1 MNYKETA
8 QLLLEK
14 VGGSDN
20 IQDFIHCSTRL
31 RFNLKQPEKAKTEDI
46 KAMDGVMGA
55 VYSGGQYQ
63 VIIGNDVGYVYNE
76 LLKLATPS
84 NEHTSSS
91 MSAKRDLSFKSLF
104 ERFAA
109 LITGIFQP
117 IIPAIAASGML
128 KALLLLLSSIGVL
141 PKESQ
146 LYTLLSFI
154 ADAAFYFL
162 PLLLAYSSAQKFK
175 TNPYIAATLAGV
187 LLHPKLITL
196 LAGDVPVSIAGIP
209 VPNISYASSV
219 LPIILTVWLMSYVE
233 RFADKVS
240 PGPVKIFLKPL
251 IVILVMAPLAL
262 TILGPL
268 GNYLGQGL
276 SDGLFWIQDRIG
288 WLTVVILAVFLPFIV
303 MFGMHKVFYPV
314 IFAAMV
320 SPGYETLIHSAMLS
334 SNMAQGAGAL
344 AVWFLA
350 KDKKLK
356 QVALPSGIS
365 GLFGITEPAL
375 YGVHLRL
382 KRTMVACMIGAGS
395 AGLFAGL
402 VNLKAYAAVGPGIAS
417 LPMFIGAPHNFTY
430 ALITMAISIIV
441 TPIAVYFIG
450 FNDPAAEKEA
460 EANTVNSAVVAP
472 EPASSTT
479 VAADE
484 KTSISSTKKTKMPSR
499 TVVFSPMEGMA
510 IPLKDVKDEAFSQEA
525 MGKGMAIKPSKGEV
539 VAPFDGTV
547 ETVFRTKHSIGL
559 KSVEGVEVLIHIG
572 LDTVKLK
579 GQHFHVLV
587 QAGDT
592 IQHGQLLIEFDIEA
606 IEKAGYDITTPVIIT
621 NSGDYLEI
629 LGYEQ
634 PGKIGA
640 EAPLITIL

>member
-8 QLLLEK
+8 KAILNK
-14 VGGSDN
+14 VGGQEN
-20 IQDFIHCSTRL
+20 INDFLHCSTRL
-31 RFNLKQPEKAKTEDI
+31 RMNLKDPNQAKTEEI
-46 KAMDGVMGA
+46 KAMDGIMGA

-63 VIIGNDVGYVYNE
+63 VIIGNDVSYVYNE
-76 LLKLATPS
+76 LKQMITINTDENPEP
-84 NEHTSSS
+84 NK
-91 MSAKRDLSFKSLF
+91 KRDMSFKGLF
-104 ERFAA
+104 ESFAG

-117 IIPAIAASGML
+117 IIPAIAAAGMF
-128 KALLLLLSSIGVL
+128 KALLLLCTSLGILS
-141 PKESQ
+141 KESQ
-146 LYTLLSFI
+146 IYALLLNI

-162 PLLLAYSSAQKFK
+162 PVLLAYSSAQKFK

-187 LLHPKLITL
+187 LLHPKMITL
-196 LAGDVPVSIAGIP
+196 LGGEVPLQIAGIP

-233 RFADKVS
+233 KFADKVS

-251 IVILVMAPLAL
+251 IVLLVMAPLAL
-262 TILGPL
+262 TILGPI
-268 GNYLGQGL
+268 GNYLGVGL
-276 SDGLFWIQDRIG
+276 SDGLFWIQGKIG

-356 QVALPSGIS
+356 QVALPAGIS

-382 KRTMVACMIGAGS
+382 KRTLVACMIGAGS
-395 AGLFAGL
+395 AGLFAGI
-402 VNLKAYAAVGPGIAS
+402 VNLKAYAAVGPGLAS
-417 LPMFIGAPHNFTY
+417 LPMFIGAENNFTY
-430 ALITMAISIIV
+430 ALITAAISIIV

-450 FNDPAAEKEA
+450 FNDPGADSDAQA
-460 EANTVNSAVVAP
+460 SSGNSAQGETTPAAP
-472 EPASSTT
+472 KK
-479 VAADE
+479 E
-484 KTSISSTKKTKMPSR
+484 KLQSR
-499 TVVFSPMEGMA
+499 LVVFSPIEGEA
-510 IPLKDVKDEAFSQEA
+510 IPLKAVNDEAFSQEA
-525 MGKGMAIKPSKGEV
+525 MGKGMAIKPVKGQV
-539 VAPFDGTV
+539 MAPFDGTV
-547 ETVFRTKHSIGL
+547 QTVFRTKHSIGL
-559 KSVEGVEVLIHIG
+559 KSVEGIELLIHVGI
-572 LDTVKLK
+572 DTVKLK
-579 GQHFHVLV
+579 GKHFNVVV
-587 QAGDT
+587 QEGD
-592 IQHGQLLIEFDIEA
+592 IVKHGQLLIEFDMEA
-606 IEKAGYDITTPVIIT
+606 IEKAGFDITTPVIVT

-634 PGKIGA
+634 SEKIGP
-640 EAPLITIL
+640 ETPLITIL

>member
-8 QLLLEK
+8 KAILDH
-14 VGGSDN
+14 VGGQEN
-20 IQDFIHCSTRL
+20 INDFLHCSTRL
-31 RFNLKQPEKAKTEDI
+31 RMNLKDPNQAKTEEI

-63 VIIGNDVGYVYNE
+63 VIIGNDVSYVYNE
-76 LLKLATPS
+76 LKQMVNINSEADSQPS
-84 NEHTSSS
+84 K
-91 MSAKRDLSFKSLF
+91 KRDLSFKGLF
-104 ERFAA
+104 ESFAG

-117 IIPAIAASGML
+117 IIPAIAAAGMF
-128 KALLLLLSSIGVL
+128 KALLLLCTSLGILS
-141 PKESQ
+141 KDSQ
-146 LYTLLSFI
+146 IYALLLNI

-162 PLLLAYSSAQKFK
+162 PVLLAYSSAQKFK

-187 LLHPKLITL
+187 LLHPKMIAL
-196 LAGDVPVSIAGIP
+196 LGGEVPVDIAGIP

-233 RFADKVS
+233 KFADKVS

-262 TILGPL
+262 TVLGPI
-268 GNYLGQGL
+268 GNYLGVGL
-276 SDGLFWIQDRIG
+276 SDGLFWIQGKIG

-356 QVALPSGIS
+356 QVALPAGIS

-382 KRTMVACMIGAGS
+382 KRTLVACMIGAGS
-395 AGLFAGL
+395 AGLFAGI
-402 VNLKAYAAVGPGIAS
+402 VNLKAYAAVGPGLAS
-417 LPMFIGAPHNFTY
+417 LPMFIGAENNFTY
-430 ALITMAISIIV
+430 ALITAAISIIV

-450 FNDPAAEKEA
+450 FNDPGADSAAQVSSGKSAQGETTQSAPEKE
-460 EANTVNSAVVAP
+460 
-472 EPASSTT
+472 
-479 VAADE
+479 
-484 KTSISSTKKTKMPSR
+484 KLQSR
-499 TVVFSPMEGMA
+499 LVVFSPIVGEA
-510 IPLKDVKDEAFSQEA
+510 IPLKAVNDEAFSQEA
-525 MGKGMAIKPSKGEV
+525 MGKGMAIKPAKGQV

-547 ETVFRTKHSIGL
+547 QTVFRTKHSIGL
-559 KSVEGVEVLIHIG
+559 KSVEGIELLIHVGI
-572 LDTVKLK
+572 DTVKLK
-579 GQHFHVLV
+579 GQHFNVVV
-587 QAGDT
+587 QEGD
-592 IQHGQLLIEFDIEA
+592 IVKHGQLLIDFDMEA
-606 IEKAGYDITTPVIIT
+606 IIKAGFDTTTPIIVT

-629 LGYEQ
+629 LGHEQ
-634 PGKIGA
+634 SEQIGP
-640 EAPLITIL
+640 ETPLITIL

>member
-8 QLLLEK
+8 KAILDK
-14 VGGSDN
+14 VGGQEN
-20 IQDFIHCSTRL
+20 INDFLHCSTRL
-31 RFNLKQPEKAKTEDI
+31 RMHLKDPNQAKTEEI
-46 KAMDGVMGA
+46 KAMDGIMGA

-63 VIIGNDVGYVYNE
+63 VIIGNDVSYVYNE
-76 LLKLATPS
+76 LKQMITINTDGNP
-84 NEHTSSS
+84 EPIK
-91 MSAKRDLSFKSLF
+91 KRDMSFKGLF
-104 ERFAA
+104 ESFAG

-117 IIPAIAASGML
+117 IIPAIAAAGMF
-128 KALLLLLSSIGVL
+128 KALLLLCTSLGILS
-141 PKESQ
+141 KESQ
-146 LYTLLSFI
+146 IYALLLNI
-154 ADAAFYFL
+154 ADSAFYFL
-162 PLLLAYSSAQKFK
+162 PVLLAYSSAQKFK

-187 LLHPKLITL
+187 LLHPKMIAL
-196 LAGDVPVSIAGIP
+196 LGGEVPVEIAGIP

-233 RFADKVS
+233 KFADKVS

-262 TILGPL
+262 TVLGPI
-268 GNYLGQGL
+268 GNYLGVGL
-276 SDGLFWIQDRIG
+276 SDGLFWIQGKIG

-356 QVALPSGIS
+356 QVALPAGIS

-382 KRTMVACMIGAGS
+382 KRTLVACMIGAGS
-395 AGLFAGL
+395 AGLFAGI
-402 VNLKAYAAVGPGIAS
+402 VNLKAYAAVGPGLAS
-417 LPMFIGAPHNFTY
+417 LPMFIGAENNFTY
-430 ALITMAISIIV
+430 ALITAAISIIV

-450 FNDPAAEKEA
+450 FNDPGADSDAQASLGKSAQGETTQSAPEKE
-460 EANTVNSAVVAP
+460 
-472 EPASSTT
+472 
-479 VAADE
+479 
-484 KTSISSTKKTKMPSR
+484 KLQSR
-499 TVVFSPMEGMA
+499 LVVFSPIEGEA
-510 IPLKDVKDEAFSQEA
+510 IPLKAVNDEAFSQEA
-525 MGKGMAIKPSKGEV
+525 MGKGMAIKPSKGQV

-547 ETVFRTKHSIGL
+547 QTVFRTKHSIGL
-559 KSVEGVEVLIHIG
+559 RSVEGVEILIHIG
-572 LDTVKLK
+572 IDTVKLK
-579 GQHFHVLV
+579 GQHFNVVV
-587 QAGDT
+587 QEGDVVK
-592 IQHGQLLIEFDIEA
+592 HGQLLIEFDMEA
-606 IEKAGYDITTPVIIT
+606 IEKAGYDTTTPVIVT

-634 PGKIGA
+634 SGKIGA
-640 EAPLITIL
+640 ETPLITIL

>member
-8 QLLLEK
+8 KAILDK
-14 VGGSDN
+14 VGGQEN
-20 IQDFIHCSTRL
+20 INDFLHCSTRL
-31 RFNLKQPEKAKTEDI
+31 RMNLKDPAKAKTEEI

-63 VIIGNDVGYVYNE
+63 VIIGNDVSYVYNE
-76 LLKLATPS
+76 LKQMVTINTEADSQP
-84 NEHTSSS
+84 NK
-91 MSAKRDLSFKSLF
+91 KRDLSFKGLF
-104 ERFAA
+104 ESFAG

-117 IIPAIAASGML
+117 IIPAIAAAGMF
-128 KALLLLLSSIGVL
+128 KALLLLCTSLGILS
-141 PKESQ
+141 KENQ
-146 LYTLLSFI
+146 LYVLLFNI
-154 ADAAFYFL
+154 ADSAFYFL
-162 PLLLAYSSAQKFK
+162 PVLLAYSSAKKFNS
-175 TNPYIAATLAGV
+175 NPYIAATLAGG
-187 LLHPKLITL
+187 LLHPKMIAL
-196 LAGDVPVSIAGIP
+196 LGGEVPVHIAGIP

-233 RFADKVS
+233 KFADKVS

-262 TILGPL
+262 TVLGPI
-268 GNYLGQGL
+268 GNYLGVGL
-276 SDGLFWIQDRIG
+276 SDGLFWIQGKIG

-356 QVALPSGIS
+356 QVALPAGIS

-382 KRTMVACMIGAGS
+382 KRTLVACMIGAGS
-395 AGLFAGL
+395 AGLFAGI
-402 VNLKAYAAVGPGIAS
+402 VNLKAYAAVGPGLAS
-417 LPMFIGAPHNFTY
+417 LPMFIGAENNFTY
-430 ALITMAISIIV
+430 ALITAAISIII

-450 FNDPAAEKEA
+450 FNDPAGEGDVKQSSGNTATVETTEATPAAPKKEKLQ
-460 EANTVNSAVVAP
+460 
-472 EPASSTT
+472 
-479 VAADE
+479 
-484 KTSISSTKKTKMPSR
+484 SR
-499 TVVFSPMEGMA
+499 LVVFSPIEGEA
-510 IPLKDVKDEAFSQEA
+510 IPLKAVNDEAFSQEA
-525 MGKGMAIKPSKGEV
+525 MGKGMAIKPAKGQV

-547 ETVFRTKHSIGL
+547 QTVFRTKHSIGL
-559 KSVEGVEVLIHIG
+559 KSVEGIELLIHVGI
-572 LDTVKLK
+572 DTVKLK
-579 GQHFHVLV
+579 GQHFNVVV
-587 QAGDT
+587 QEGDVVK
-592 IQHGQLLIEFDIEA
+592 HGQLLMEFDMEA
-606 IEKAGYDITTPVIIT
+606 IEKAGFDTTTPVIVT

-634 PGKIGA
+634 SEKIGP
-640 EAPLITIL
+640 ETPLITIL

>member
-8 QLLLEK
+8 KAILDK
-14 VGGSDN
+14 VGGQEN
-20 IQDFIHCSTRL
+20 INDFLHCSTRL
-31 RFNLKQPEKAKTEDI
+31 RMNLKDPNQAKTEEI

-63 VIIGNDVGYVYNE
+63 VIIGNDVSYVYNE
-76 LLKLATPS
+76 LKEMITINTEGNPEP
-84 NEHTSSS
+84 NK
-91 MSAKRDLSFKSLF
+91 KRDMSFKGLF
-104 ERFAA
+104 ESFAG

-117 IIPAIAASGML
+117 IIPAIAAAGMF
-128 KALLLLLSSIGVL
+128 KALLLLCTSLGILS
-141 PKESQ
+141 KESQ
-146 LYTLLSFI
+146 IYALLLTI
-154 ADAAFYFL
+154 ADSAFYFL
-162 PLLLAYSSAQKFK
+162 PVLLAYSSAQKFK

-187 LLHPKLITL
+187 LLHPKMITL
-196 LAGDVPVSIAGIP
+196 LGGEVPVEIAGVP

-233 RFADKVS
+233 KFADKVS

-262 TILGPL
+262 TVLGPI
-268 GNYLGQGL
+268 GNYLGVGL
-276 SDGLFWIQDRIG
+276 SDGLFWIQGKIG

-356 QVALPSGIS
+356 QVALPAGIS

-382 KRTMVACMIGAGS
+382 KRTLVACMIGAGS
-395 AGLFAGL
+395 AGLFAGI
-402 VNLKAYAAVGPGIAS
+402 VNLKAYAAVGPGLAS
-417 LPMFIGAPHNFTY
+417 LPMFIGAENNFTY
-430 ALITMAISIIV
+430 ALITAAISIVV

-450 FNDPAAEKEA
+450 FNDPGVEDNAQ
-460 EANTVNSAVVAP
+460 
-472 EPASSTT
+472 ASSREVAQVETT
-479 VAADE
+479 PPAPKKE
-484 KTSISSTKKTKMPSR
+484 KLKSR
-499 TVVFSPMEGMA
+499 LVVFSPIEGEA
-510 IPLKDVKDEAFSQEA
+510 IPLKAVNDEAFSQEA
-525 MGKGMAIKPSKGEV
+525 MGKGMAIKPAKGQV

-547 ETVFRTKHSIGL
+547 QTVFRTKHSIGL
-559 KSVEGVEVLIHIG
+559 RSVEGIELLIHVGI
-572 LDTVKLK
+572 DTVKLK
-579 GQHFHVLV
+579 GQHFNVVV
-587 QAGDT
+587 QEGD
-592 IQHGQLLIEFDIEA
+592 IVKHGQLLIEFDMEA
-606 IEKAGYDITTPVIIT
+606 IEKAGYDTTTPVIVT

-629 LGYEQ
+629 LGHEQ
-634 PGKIGA
+634 SGKIGA
-640 EAPLITIL
+640 ETPLITIL

>member
-8 QLLLEK
+8 KAILNK
-14 VGGSDN
+14 VGGQEN
-20 IQDFIHCSTRL
+20 INDFLHCSTRL
-31 RFNLKQPEKAKTEDI
+31 RMNLKDPNQAKTEEI
-46 KAMDGVMGA
+46 KAMDGIMGA

-63 VIIGNDVGYVYNE
+63 VIIGNDVSYVYNE
-76 LLKLATPS
+76 LKQMITINTDENPEP
-84 NEHTSSS
+84 NK
-91 MSAKRDLSFKSLF
+91 KRDMSFKGLF
-104 ERFAA
+104 ESFAG

-117 IIPAIAASGML
+117 IIPAIAAAGMF
-128 KALLLLLSSIGVL
+128 KALLLLCTSLGILS
-141 PKESQ
+141 KESQ
-146 LYTLLSFI
+146 IYALLLNI

-162 PLLLAYSSAQKFK
+162 PVLLAYSSAQKFK

-187 LLHPKLITL
+187 LLHPKMITL
-196 LAGDVPVSIAGIP
+196 LGGEVPVQIAGIP

-233 RFADKVS
+233 KFADKVS

-251 IVILVMAPLAL
+251 IVLLVMAPLAL
-262 TILGPL
+262 TILGPI
-268 GNYLGQGL
+268 GNYLGVGL
-276 SDGLFWIQDRIG
+276 SDGLFWIQGKIG

-356 QVALPSGIS
+356 QVALPAGIS

-382 KRTMVACMIGAGS
+382 KRTLVACMIGAGS
-395 AGLFAGL
+395 AGLFAGI
-402 VNLKAYAAVGPGIAS
+402 VNLKAYAAVGPGLAS
-417 LPMFIGAPHNFTY
+417 LPMFIGAENNFTY
-430 ALITMAISIIV
+430 ALITAAISIIV

-450 FNDPAAEKEA
+450 FNDPGADSDAQA
-460 EANTVNSAVVAP
+460 SSGNSAQGETTPAAP
-472 EPASSTT
+472 KK
-479 VAADE
+479 E
-484 KTSISSTKKTKMPSR
+484 KLQSR
-499 TVVFSPMEGMA
+499 LVVFSPIEGEA
-510 IPLKDVKDEAFSQEA
+510 IPLKAVNDEAFSQEA
-525 MGKGMAIKPSKGEV
+525 MGKGMAIKPVKGQV
-539 VAPFDGTV
+539 MAPFDGTV
-547 ETVFRTKHSIGL
+547 QTVFRTKHSIGL
-559 KSVEGVEVLIHIG
+559 KSVEGIELLIHVGI
-572 LDTVKLK
+572 DTVKLK
-579 GQHFHVLV
+579 GKHFNVVV
-587 QAGDT
+587 QEGD
-592 IQHGQLLIEFDIEA
+592 IVKHGQLLIEFDMEA
-606 IEKAGYDITTPVIIT
+606 IEKAGFDITTPVIVT

-634 PGKIGA
+634 SEKIGP
-640 EAPLITIL
+640 ETPLITIL

>member
-8 QLLLEK
+8 RGILEK
-14 VGGSDN
+14 VGGQEN
-20 IQDFIHCSTRL
+20 INDFLHCSTRL
-31 RFNLKQPEKAKTEDI
+31 RINLKNPEKAKTEEI
-46 KAMDGVMGA
+46 KAMEGVMGA

-63 VIIGNDVGYVYNE
+63 VIIGNDVSYVYNE
-76 LLKLATPS
+76 LKQMADIKTDETPQD
-84 NEHTSSS
+84 NN
-91 MSAKRDLSFKSLF
+91 KRDLSFKGLF
-104 ERFAA
+104 ESFAG

-128 KALLLLLSSIGVL
+128 KALLLLFTSLGVL
-141 PKESQ
+141 SKESQ
-146 LYTLLSFI
+146 LYTLLLFI

-162 PLLLAYSSAQKFK
+162 PVLLAYSSAQKFK

-196 LAGDVPVSIAGIP
+196 LAGEVPVQIAGIP

-233 RFADKVS
+233 KFADKIS

-251 IVILVMAPLAL
+251 IVILIMAPLAL

-276 SDGLFWIQDRIG
+276 SDGLFWIQGKIG
-288 WLTVVILAVFLPFIV
+288 WLTVVILSVFLPFIV

-382 KRTMVACMIGAGS
+382 KRTLVACMIGAGS

-417 LPMFIGAPHNFTY
+417 LPMFIGAENNFTY

-450 FNDPAAEKEA
+450 FNDPGAEVNAKATTSESVHTETTQPKPKKE
-460 EANTVNSAVVAP
+460 
-472 EPASSTT
+472 
-479 VAADE
+479 
-484 KTSISSTKKTKMPSR
+484 KLHSR
-499 TVVFSPMEGMA
+499 MIVFSPIEGEA

-525 MGKGMAIKPSKGEV
+525 MGKGMAIKPSKGRV
-539 VAPFDGTV
+539 VAPFDGSV

-559 KSVEGVEVLIHIG
+559 KSVEGIEILIHIG
-572 LDTVKLK
+572 IDTVKLK
-579 GQHFHVLV
+579 GQHFNVVV
-587 QAGDT
+587 QEGDT
-592 IQHGQLLIEFDIEA
+592 VKHGQLLIEFNMEA
-606 IEKAGYDITTPVIIT
+606 IQKAGYDTTTPVIVT
-621 NSGDYLEI
+621 NSGNYLEI
-629 LGYEQ
+629 LGHEQ
-634 PGKIGA
+634 SGKIGA
-640 EAPLITIL
+640 ETPLITVL

>member
-8 QLLLEK
+8 KAILDK
-14 VGGSDN
+14 VGGQEN
-20 IQDFIHCSTRL
+20 INDFLHCSTRL
-31 RFNLKQPEKAKTEDI
+31 RMNLKDPNQAKTEEI
-46 KAMDGVMGA
+46 KSMDGVMGA

-63 VIIGNDVGYVYNE
+63 VIIGNDVSYVYNE
-76 LLKLATPS
+76 LKQMITINTDEKPEP
-84 NEHTSSS
+84 NK
-91 MSAKRDLSFKSLF
+91 KRDMSFKGLF
-104 ERFAA
+104 ESFAG

-117 IIPAIAASGML
+117 IIPAIAAAGMF
-128 KALLLLLSSIGVL
+128 KALLLLCTSLGILS
-141 PKESQ
+141 KESQ
-146 LYTLLSFI
+146 IYALLLNI

-162 PLLLAYSSAQKFK
+162 PVLLAYSSAQKFK

-187 LLHPKLITL
+187 LLHPKMITL
-196 LAGDVPVSIAGIP
+196 LGGEVPVEIAGVP

-233 RFADKVS
+233 KFADKVS

-262 TILGPL
+262 TVLGPI
-268 GNYLGQGL
+268 GNYLGVGL
-276 SDGLFWIQDRIG
+276 SDGLFWIQGKIG

-356 QVALPSGIS
+356 QVALPAGIS

-382 KRTMVACMIGAGS
+382 KRTLVACMIGAGS
-395 AGLFAGL
+395 AGLFAGI
-402 VNLKAYAAVGPGIAS
+402 VNLKAYAAVGPGLAS
-417 LPMFIGAPHNFTY
+417 LPMFIGAENNFTY
-430 ALITMAISIIV
+430 ALITAAISIVV

-450 FNDPAAEKEA
+450 FNDPGAEDHA
-460 EANTVNSAVVAP
+460 Q
-472 EPASSTT
+472 ASSREVAQVETT
-479 VAADE
+479 SPAPKKE
-484 KTSISSTKKTKMPSR
+484 KLQSR
-499 TVVFSPMEGMA
+499 LVVFSPLEGEA
-510 IPLKDVKDEAFSQEA
+510 IPLKAVNDEAFSQEA
-525 MGKGMAIKPSKGEV
+525 MGKGMAIKPSKGQV

-547 ETVFRTKHSIGL
+547 QTVFRTKHSIGL
-559 KSVEGVEVLIHIG
+559 KSVEGIELLIHVGI
-572 LDTVKLK
+572 DTVKLK
-579 GQHFHVLV
+579 GQHFNVVV
-587 QAGDT
+587 QEGD
-592 IQHGQLLIEFDIEA
+592 IVKHGQLLIDFDMEA
-606 IEKAGYDITTPVIIT
+606 IIKAGFDTTTPIIVT

-629 LGYEQ
+629 LGHEQ
-634 PGKIGA
+634 SEKIGP
-640 EAPLITIL
+640 ETPLITIL

>member
-8 QLLLEK
+8 KDILDK
-14 VGGSDN
+14 VGGKEN
-20 IQDFIHCSTRL
+20 INDFLHCSTRL
-31 RFNLKQPEKAKTEDI
+31 RMNLKNPDKAKTEEI

-63 VIIGNDVGYVYNE
+63 VIIGNDVSNVYNE
-76 LLKLATPS
+76 LVKIADVKTGEPS
-84 NEHTSSS
+84 QEPK
-91 MSAKRDLSFKSLF
+91 KRDYSFKGMF
-104 ERFAA
+104 ESFAG

-117 IIPAIAASGML
+117 IIPAIAAAGMF
-128 KALLLLLSSIGVL
+128 KALLLLCTSLGILS
-141 PKESQ
+141 KESQ
-146 LYTLLSFI
+146 IYALLLNI
-154 ADAAFYFL
+154 ADSAFYFL
-162 PLLLAYSSAQKFK
+162 PVLLAYSSAQKFK

-187 LLHPKLITL
+187 LLHPKMIVL
-196 LAGDVPVSIAGIP
+196 LSGEVPVQIAGIP

-233 RFADKVS
+233 KFADKVS

-251 IVILVMAPLAL
+251 IVILIMAPLAL
-262 TILGPL
+262 TLLGPF

-276 SDGLFWIQDRIG
+276 SDGLFWIQGKIG

-356 QVALPSGIS
+356 QVALPAGIS

-382 KRTMVACMIGAGS
+382 KRTLVACMIGAGS
-395 AGLFAGL
+395 AGLFAGI
-402 VNLKAYAAVGPGIAS
+402 VNLKAYAAVGPGLAS
-417 LPMFIGAPHNFTY
+417 LPMFIGAENNFTY
-430 ALITMAISIIV
+430 ALITAAISIIV

-450 FNDPAAEKEA
+450 FNDSEA
-460 EANTVNSAVVAP
+460 ESDAI
-472 EPASSTT
+472 ASSNESLSTETQTT
-479 VAADE
+479 TIKE
-484 KTSISSTKKTKMPSR
+484 KFRSR
-499 TVVFSPMEGMA
+499 IVVFAPIEGQA
-510 IPLKDVKDEAFSQEA
+510 IPLKEVNDEAFAQEA
-525 MGKGMAIKPSKGEV
+525 MGKGMAIKPSKGQV

-547 ETVFRTKHSIGL
+547 QTVFRTKHSIGL
-559 KSVEGVEVLIHIG
+559 KSLDGVEILIHIG
-572 LDTVKLK
+572 IDTVKLK
-579 GQHFHVLV
+579 GQHFNVVV
-587 QAGDT
+587 QEGDT
-592 IQHGQLLIEFDIEA
+592 IKHGQLLIEFDMEA
-606 IEKAGYDITTPVIIT
+606 IQQAGYDTTTPVIVT

-634 PGKIGA
+634 SGKVGA
-640 EAPLITIL
+640 ETPLITIL

>member
-8 QLLLEK
+8 KAILDK
-14 VGGSDN
+14 VGGQEN
-20 IQDFIHCSTRL
+20 INDFLHCSTRL
-31 RFNLKQPEKAKTEDI
+31 RMNLKDPNQAKTEEI
-46 KAMDGVMGA
+46 KSMDGVMGA

-63 VIIGNDVGYVYNE
+63 VIIGNDVSYVYNE
-76 LLKLATPS
+76 LKQMITINTDEKPEP
-84 NEHTSSS
+84 NK
-91 MSAKRDLSFKSLF
+91 KRDMSFKGLF
-104 ERFAA
+104 ESFAG

-117 IIPAIAASGML
+117 IIPAIAAAGMF
-128 KALLLLLSSIGVL
+128 KALLLLCTSLGILS
-141 PKESQ
+141 KESQ
-146 LYTLLSFI
+146 IYALLLNI

-162 PLLLAYSSAQKFK
+162 PVLLAYSSAQKFK

-187 LLHPKLITL
+187 LLHPKMITL
-196 LAGDVPVSIAGIP
+196 LGGEVPVEIAGVP

-233 RFADKVS
+233 KFADKVS

-262 TILGPL
+262 TVLGPI
-268 GNYLGQGL
+268 GNYLGVGL
-276 SDGLFWIQDRIG
+276 SDGLFWIQGKIG

-356 QVALPSGIS
+356 QVALPAGIS

-382 KRTMVACMIGAGS
+382 KRTLVACMIGAGS
-395 AGLFAGL
+395 AGLFAGI
-402 VNLKAYAAVGPGIAS
+402 VNLKAYAAVGPGLAS
-417 LPMFIGAPHNFTY
+417 LPMFIGAENNFTY
-430 ALITMAISIIV
+430 ALITAAISIVV
-441 TPIAVYFIG
+441 TPISVYFIG
-450 FNDPAAEKEA
+450 FNDPGAEDHAQASLREVAQVETTSPAQKKE
-460 EANTVNSAVVAP
+460 
-472 EPASSTT
+472 
-479 VAADE
+479 
-484 KTSISSTKKTKMPSR
+484 KLQSR
-499 TVVFSPMEGMA
+499 LVVFSPLEGEA
-510 IPLKDVKDEAFSQEA
+510 IPLKAVNDEAFSQEA
-525 MGKGMAIKPSKGEV
+525 MGKGMAIKPSKGQV

-547 ETVFRTKHSIGL
+547 QTVFRTKHSIGL
-559 KSVEGVEVLIHIG
+559 KSVEGIELLIHVGI
-572 LDTVKLK
+572 DTVKLK
-579 GQHFHVLV
+579 GQHFNVVV
-587 QAGDT
+587 QEGD
-592 IQHGQLLIEFDIEA
+592 IVKHGQLLIDFDMEA
-606 IEKAGYDITTPVIIT
+606 IIKAGFDTTTPIIVT

-629 LGYEQ
+629 LGHEQ
-634 PGKIGA
+634 SEKIGP
-640 EAPLITIL
+640 ETPLITIL

>member
-8 QLLLEK
+8 RDILEK
-14 VGGSDN
+14 VGGQDN
-20 IQDFIHCSTRL
+20 INDFLHCSTRL
-31 RFNLKQPEKAKTEDI
+31 RINLKKPEKAKTEEI
-46 KAMDGVMGA
+46 KAMNGVMGA

-63 VIIGNDVGYVYNE
+63 VIIGNDVSYVYNE
-76 LLKLATPS
+76 LKQMVDIKSDESPQH
-84 NEHTSSS
+84 NN
-91 MSAKRDLSFKSLF
+91 KRNMSFKGLF
-104 ERFAA
+104 ESFAG

-128 KALLLLLSSIGVL
+128 KALLLLFTSLGVIS
-141 PKESQ
+141 KESQ
-146 LYTLLSFI
+146 LYSLLLFI

-162 PLLLAYSSAQKFK
+162 PVLLAYSSAQKFK

-196 LAGDVPVSIAGIP
+196 LAGEVPVKIAGIP

-233 RFADKVS
+233 KFAEKVS

-251 IVILVMAPLAL
+251 IVVLVVAPLAL

-276 SDGLFWIQDRIG
+276 SDGLFWIQGKIG
-288 WLTVVILAVFLPFIV
+288 WLTVVILSVFLPFIV

-382 KRTMVACMIGAGS
+382 KRTLVACMIGAGS
-395 AGLFAGL
+395 AGLFAGM

-417 LPMFIGAPHNFTY
+417 LPMFIGAENNFTY

-450 FNDPAAEKEA
+450 FNDPAAENNTKASPGEFVQTETTQPKPKKEKLH
-460 EANTVNSAVVAP
+460 T
-472 EPASSTT
+472 
-479 VAADE
+479 
-484 KTSISSTKKTKMPSR
+484 R
-499 TVVFSPMEGMA
+499 LVVFSPIEGEA
-510 IPLKDVKDEAFSQEA
+510 IPLKDVNDEAFSQEA

-559 KSVEGVEVLIHIG
+559 KSVEGIEILIHIG
-572 LDTVKLK
+572 IDTVKLK
-579 GQHFHVLV
+579 GQHFNVVV
-587 QAGDT
+587 QEGDT
-592 IQHGQLLIEFDIEA
+592 VKHGQLLIEFDMEA
-606 IEKAGYDITTPVIIT
+606 IQKAGYDTTTPVIVT
-621 NSGDYLEI
+621 NSGNYLEI

-634 PGKIGA
+634 SGKIGA
-640 EAPLITIL
+640 ETPLITIL

>member
-8 QLLLEK
+8 RGILEK
-14 VGGSDN
+14 VGGQEN
-20 IQDFIHCSTRL
+20 INDFLHCSTRL
-31 RFNLKQPEKAKTEDI
+31 RINLKHPEKAKTEEI

-76 LLKLATPS
+76 LKQMADIKTDEAPQGS
-84 NEHTSSS
+84 N
-91 MSAKRDLSFKSLF
+91 KRDLSFKGLF
-104 ERFAA
+104 ESFAG

-128 KALLLLLSSIGVL
+128 KALLLLFTSIGVL
-141 PKESQ
+141 SKESQ
-146 LYTLLSFI
+146 IYSLLLFI

-162 PLLLAYSSAQKFK
+162 PVLLAYSSAQKFK

-196 LAGDVPVSIAGIP
+196 LAGEVPVQIAGIP

-276 SDGLFWIQDRIG
+276 SDGLFWIQGKIG
-288 WLTVVILAVFLPFIV
+288 WLTVVILSVLLPFIV

-382 KRTMVACMIGAGS
+382 KRTLVACMIGAGS

-417 LPMFIGAPHNFTY
+417 LPMFIGAENNFTY

-450 FNDPAAEKEA
+450 FNDPASE
-460 EANTVNSAVVAP
+460 
-472 EPASSTT
+472 
-479 VAADE
+479 D
-484 KTSISSTKKTKMPSR
+484 KTKVSAGESVQAEITQPTSKKEKLHSR
-499 TVVFSPMEGMA
+499 MVVFSPIEGEA
-510 IPLKDVKDEAFSQEA
+510 IPLKDVNDEAFSQQA
-525 MGKGMAIKPSKGEV
+525 MGKGMAVKPSIGKV

-559 KSVEGVEVLIHIG
+559 KSVEGIELLIHIG
-572 LDTVKLK
+572 IDTVKLK
-579 GQHFHVLV
+579 GQHFNVAV
-587 QAGDT
+587 QEGDT
-592 IQHGQLLIEFDIEA
+592 VKHGQLLIEFDIEA
-606 IEKAGYDITTPVIIT
+606 IQKAGYDTTTPVIVT
-621 NSGDYLEI
+621 NSGNYLEI
-629 LGYEQ
+629 LGHEQ
-634 PGKIGA
+634 SGKIGA
-640 EAPLITIL
+640 ETPLITIL

>member
-8 QLLLEK
+8 KAILDK
-14 VGGSDN
+14 VGGQEN
-20 IQDFIHCSTRL
+20 INDFLHCSTRL
-31 RFNLKQPEKAKTEDI
+31 RMNLKDPNQAKTEEI

-55 VYSGGQYQ
+55 VYSGGHYQ
-63 VIIGNDVGYVYNE
+63 VIIGNDVSYVYNE
-76 LLKLATPS
+76 LKQMITINTDGNTEP
-84 NEHTSSS
+84 NK
-91 MSAKRDLSFKSLF
+91 KRDMSFKGLF
-104 ERFAA
+104 ESFAG

-117 IIPAIAASGML
+117 IIPAIAAAGMF
-128 KALLLLLSSIGVL
+128 KALLLLCTSLGILS
-141 PKESQ
+141 KESQ
-146 LYTLLSFI
+146 IYALLLNI
-154 ADAAFYFL
+154 ADSAFYFL
-162 PLLLAYSSAQKFK
+162 PVLLAYSSAQKFK
-175 TNPYIAATLAGV
+175 TNTYIAATLAGV
-187 LLHPKLITL
+187 LLHPKMIAL
-196 LAGDVPVSIAGIP
+196 LGGEVPVEIAGIP

-233 RFADKVS
+233 KFADKVS

-262 TILGPL
+262 TVLGPI
-268 GNYLGQGL
+268 GNYLGVGL
-276 SDGLFWIQDRIG
+276 SDGLFWIQGKIG

-356 QVALPSGIS
+356 QVALPAGIS

-382 KRTMVACMIGAGS
+382 KRTLVACMIGAGS
-395 AGLFAGL
+395 AGLFAGI
-402 VNLKAYAAVGPGIAS
+402 VNLKAYAAVGPGLAS
-417 LPMFIGAPHNFTY
+417 LPMFIGAENNFIY
-430 ALITMAISIIV
+430 ALITAAISIIV

-450 FNDPAAEKEA
+450 FNDPGAEDNA
-460 EANTVNSAVVAP
+460 Q
-472 EPASSTT
+472 ASSGESTQVETT
-479 VAADE
+479 PPALKKE
-484 KTSISSTKKTKMPSR
+484 KLQSR
-499 TVVFSPMEGMA
+499 LVVFSPIEGEA
-510 IPLKDVKDEAFSQEA
+510 IPLKAVNDEAFSQEA
-525 MGKGMAIKPSKGEV
+525 MGKGMAIKPSKGQV

-547 ETVFRTKHSIGL
+547 QTVFRTKHSIGL
-559 KSVEGVEVLIHIG
+559 RSVEGVEILIHIG
-572 LDTVKLK
+572 IDTVKLK
-579 GQHFHVLV
+579 GQHFNVVV
-587 QAGDT
+587 QEGDVVK
-592 IQHGQLLIEFDIEA
+592 HGQLLIEFNMEA
-606 IEKAGYDITTPVIIT
+606 IEKAGYDTTTPVIVT

-634 PGKIGA
+634 SGKIGA
-640 EAPLITIL
+640 ETPLITIL